1 MSGLKIK
8 LIILLITYIAGFVTA
23 VYLFTPGSKQNGIT
37 VQAGSD
43 QTFTTNC
50 FVRSLNTGLREAVAV
65 TKSATQNA
73 SSYIQQRLNDS
84 NQIQK

>member
-8 LIILLITYIAGFVTA
+8 LIILLIVYIAGFVTA
-23 VYLFTPGSKQNGIT
+23 VYLFTPGSKQNNVT
-37 VQAGSD
+37 VPAGSD
-43 QTFTTNC
+43 QTFTTNR
-50 FVRSLNTGLREAVAV
+50 FVRSLNIGLREAVAV

-73 SSYIQQRLNDS
+73 GSYIQQRLNDS